1 MIGTDDLSGGI
12 MDKEAREG
20 EVAEISSSYVAGQ
33 RFYMEVVDDVMAA
46 VLRQK
51 TPYQRLLIADR
62 LWTSA
67 RSLVRAAI
75 ISKEPNLSESE
86 VDRKIAQRL
95 CGVDIPNAAQ

>member
-1 MIGTDDLSGGI
+1 

-67 RSLVRAAI
+67 RSLVRSAI

-95 CGVDIPNAAQ
+95 CGVDIPTIESASDCL

>member
-1 MIGTDDLSGGI
+1 MKG
-12 MDKEAREG
+12 EAKEG
-20 EVAEISSSYVAGQ
+20 EVAEISCEYVAGQ

-67 RSLVRAAI
+67 RSLVRATI
-75 ISKEPNLSESE
+75 ISKEPNLSETE
-86 VDRKIAQRL
+86 VDRRIAQRL
-95 CGVDIPNAAQ
+95 CGVEIPNAVQ

>member
-1 MIGTDDLSGGI
+1 
-12 MDKEAREG
+12 MDKEEREG
-20 EVAEISSSYVAGQ
+20 EVAEISSDYAAGPS
-33 RFYMEVVDDVMAA
+33 FYMEVVDDLMAA

-75 ISKEPNLSESE
+75 ISKEPNLAETE

-95 CGVDIPNAAQ
+95 CGVEIPNAVQ

>member
-1 MIGTDDLSGGI
+1 
-12 MDKEAREG
+12 MDNEAKEG
-20 EVAEISSSYVAGQ
+20 KVAETTSDYAPGQ
-33 RFYMEVVDDVMAA
+33 PFYMEVVDDVMAA

-75 ISKEPNLSESE
+75 ISKEPNLAETE

-95 CGVDIPNAAQ
+95 CGVEIPNAVQ